1 MKKPHKHAELIKAW
15 ADGAE
20 IQVRMFNSGRG
31 WSEWEDHP
39 FPCWTTNG
47 RIHFEYR
54 IKPEPKP
61 DFEIFYFYKNGEL
74 LSASYE
80 NKDPNLKLIF
90 TGEGKLKDA
99 EVLE

>member
-20 IQVRMFNSGRG
+20 IQVLVDNEWIEASRPTWLEG
-31 WSEWEDHP
+31 W
-39 FPCWTTNG
+39 
-47 RIHFEYR
+47 RYR

-80 NKDPNLKLIF
+80 NKEPNLKLIF
-90 TGEGKLKDA
+90 TSEGKLKDA

>member
-1 MKKPHKHAELIKAW
+1 MKPHKHAELIKAW

-20 IQVRMFNSGRG
+20 IEWKHKFTNNWVRFDEQDHF
-31 WSEWEDHP
+31 WSEAY
-39 FPCWTTNG
+39 
-47 RIHFEYR
+47 EYR
-54 IKPEPKP
+54 IKPGPKP

-80 NKDPNLKLIF
+80 NKEPNLKLIF